1 GCAGQAQSRSDHTG
15 RSREGDAS
23 PMSSLL
29 FKYQAFDQ
37 AGRVENGQLNAESE
51 REAVRILKGRNLTPV
66 KIHQTRPG
74 TELLRRKKISNAD
87 LLDFT
92 IGLCTLV
99 EARVPL
105 DKALRLL
112 DGITESAAMRELVLQ
127 LLKDVKEGR
136 SLAEAMESHPQV
148 FSKMY
153 VNIVRAGEEGGI
165 LHELLPDL
173 AEFLDTSARTRQ
185 AVISAMIYPTVL
197 LITGVISV
205 FLLLVFVVPQFAL
218 MFEDAGTEIPASAAF
233 LLGLSDFL
241 QSYGY
246 LFVVALVLAVVA
258 WRRLD
263 QELATKLKKDRFLL
277 SLPILG
283 SLILFRECAVF
294 ARTLGA
300 LLGAG
305 IPLIRA
311 LRVSREVVGN
321 AVLGVSLDRVEE
333 DVRGGAGLGLSLEKT
348 GQFPTLLHQLVAV
361 GEESGRTADILLKSA
376 VTFDT
381 QVRNQMS
388 SLVAALQPAL
398 IIFLAIAVGGITIT
412 MLSAVFSMNAV
423 EF

>member
-1 GCAGQAQSRSDHTG
+1 
-15 RSREGDAS
+15 
-23 PMSSLL
+23 MSLPV
-29 FKYQAFDQ
+29 FKYQAFDHT
-37 AGRVENGQLNAESE
+37 GKVENGQLYAESE
-51 REAVRILKGRNLTPV
+51 REAVHILKGRNLTPV

-92 IGLCTLV
+92 SGLCTLV

-148 FSKMY
+148 FTKMY

-173 AEFLDTSARTRQ
+173 AEFLDTSVRTRQ

-218 MFEDAGTEIPASAAF
+218 MFEDAGTEVPASAAF

-241 QSYGY
+241 QNYGY
-246 LFVVALVLAVVA
+246 LFLVALVLAVFA

-263 QELATKLKKDRFLL
+263 EDLATKLKKDRFLL

-333 DVRGGAGLGLSLEKT
+333 DVRSGAGLGLSLEKT

>member
-1 GCAGQAQSRSDHTG
+1 
-15 RSREGDAS
+15 
-23 PMSSLL
+23 MSALY
-29 FKYQAFDQ
+29 FKYQAFDK
-37 AGRVENGQLNAESE
+37 AGKVENGQLNAESE
-51 REAVRILKGRNLTPV
+51 REAVRILQGRHLMPV
-66 KIHQTRPG
+66 KIQQTRPG
-74 TELLRRKKISNAD
+74 AERLRRKKISNTD

-92 IGLCTLV
+92 SGLCTLV
-99 EARVPL
+99 EARVPI

-127 LLKDVKEGR
+127 LLRDVKEGR

-148 FSKMY
+148 FNKMY

-173 AEFLDTSARTRQ
+173 AEFLETSAQTRQ

-205 FLLLVFVVPQFAL
+205 FLLLVFVVPQFAT
-218 MFEDAGTEIPASAAF
+218 MFEDAGTDIPPSAAF
-233 LLGLSDFL
+233 LLALSAFL

-246 LFVVALVLAVVA
+246 LFIVAVVVAVVA

-263 QELATKLKKDRFLL
+263 YDRVNKLRKDRFLL

-283 SLILFRECAVF
+283 SLILYRECAVF
-294 ARTLGA
+294 SRTLGA

-311 LRVSREVVGN
+311 LRVAREVVAN
-321 AVLGVSLDRVEE
+321 AVLGTSLDQVEE

-376 VTFDT
+376 VTFDN

>member
-1 GCAGQAQSRSDHTG
+1 
-15 RSREGDAS
+15 
-23 PMSSLL
+23 MSTLV

-37 AGRVENGQLNAESE
+37 SGNVENGQLSAESE

-74 TELLRRKKISNAD
+74 SFLLPRKKISHSD

-92 IGLCTLV
+92 SGLCTLV
-99 EARVPL
+99 EARVPI

-112 DGITESAAMRELVLQ
+112 DGITESSAMRELVRQ

-136 SLAEAMESHPQV
+136 SLAEAMESHPEV

-185 AVISAMIYPTVL
+185 AVISAMIYPAVL

-205 FLLLVFVVPQFAL
+205 FLLLIFVVPQFAL
-218 MFEDAGTEIPASAAF
+218 MFEDAGTDIPTSAAF

-246 LFVVALVLAVVA
+246 LFLVALLLTSVA

-263 QELATKLKKDRFLL
+263 REVAIKLKKDRFLL
-277 SLPILG
+277 LLPIFG

-294 ARTLGA
+294 SRTLGA
-300 LLGAG
+300 LLRAG

-311 LRVSREVVGN
+311 LRISREVIGN
-321 AVLGVSLDRVEE
+321 AVLCASLDRVEE

-376 VTFDT
+376 ATFDT
-381 QVRNQMS
+381 QVRNHLS